1 MTATPSNHVAGVPLS
16 QAGGLP
22 PRRDF
27 STGENAAVESR
38 SVAEM
43 PMATERIARESGVS
57 QPYYQATITNV
68 QRIQA
73 ALRAAERG
81 QTWLLETIF
90 RDMTASDTHLNA
102 EWQKR
107 KMVICGQP
115 MSLQPA
121 DPANA
126 DDVAAVPL
134 IQEAIDHC
142 RNWQEALKHLLDA
155 TLRVTS
161 VGEKIFEPI
170 SLSDTKSKK
179 YKHLTRFKLKE
190 IAPVDYQLFCYQV
203 PYLSSLRS
211 GSTNPATVF
220 NADDWESWLRF
231 YKTTPTGGIDYGLP
245 DVYAPNPDIHLIH
258 HGILQSPTIPPNFGG
273 LIRACLFWWLFK
285 TQDRDWWALMM
296 SRFGMPI
303 PVAKMNSSNKQTM
316 ADMRSALALGVQIG
330 GIVIDK
336 QAELDWGAIAGT
348 DGSNQHKIFQDFA
361 NSEISKIVLGQST
374 SANAPKGGLAGGMAE
389 QSETVRSDIRMWDI
403 INLKWTLE
411 NGLFPQILKLNGRR
425 GQVRIFWGGVRPGE
439 MKTIAGA
446 LQAGYAAGLRPT
458 NMGIK
463 TYSETVG
470 IEMERVP
477 DDLMGQSKVGESASS
492 TGKKEQK

>member
-1 MTATPSNHVAGVPLS
+1 MPTLPVSTKSFTAPAHPNES
-16 QAGGLP
+16 
-22 PRRDF
+22 
-27 STGENAAVESR
+27 VESS
-38 SVAEM
+38 SVAAM
-43 PMATERIARESGVS
+43 PIATERVARESGLS
-57 QPYYQATITNV
+57 QPYYQATIVDV

-121 DPANA
+121 DPNNP
-126 DDVAAVPL
+126 DDVAAVPV

-142 RNWQEALKHLLDA
+142 RNWQEGLKHLLDA

-161 VGEKIFEPI
+161 VCEKIFEPI
-170 SLSDTKSKK
+170 SLSDSKSKK
-179 YKHLTRFKLKE
+179 YKHLTRFRLKE
-190 IAPVDYQLFCYQV
+190 LAPVDYQLFCYQV
-203 PYLSSLRS
+203 PYQSTLRS
-211 GSTNPATVF
+211 GTENPATVF

-231 YKTTPTGGIDYGLP
+231 YKTMPSGSIDYGLK

-273 LIRACLFWWLFK
+273 LIRALLFWWLFK
-285 TQDRDWWALMM
+285 TQDRDWWTLMM

-303 PVAKMNSSNKQTM
+303 PVAKVNSSNKQTVN
-316 ADMRSALALGVQIG
+316 DMRSALALGVQIG

-336 QAELDWGAIAGT
+336 AATIEWGQIAGT

-361 NSEISKIVLGQST
+361 NAEQSKIIVGQTT
-374 SANAPKGGLAGGMAE
+374 SASSPKGGLAGGMAE

-403 INLKWTLE
+403 VNLKWTLE
-411 NGLFPQILKLNGRR
+411 NGLFPQILKWNGYR
-425 GQVRIFWGGVRPGE
+425 GQVKNFWGGVRPGE

-446 LQAGYAAGLRPT
+446 LQSGYAAGLRPT
-458 NMGIK
+458 EGGIK

-477 DDLMGQSKVGESASS
+477 DEMMKTSRTGESASS
-492 TGKKEQK
+492 TGTKEQK